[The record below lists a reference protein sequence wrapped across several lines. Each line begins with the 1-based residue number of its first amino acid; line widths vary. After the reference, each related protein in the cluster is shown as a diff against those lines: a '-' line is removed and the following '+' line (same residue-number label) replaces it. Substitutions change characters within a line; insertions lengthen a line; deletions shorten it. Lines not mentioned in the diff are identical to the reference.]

1 MSSFKTNIS
10 PGMKR
15 IVQIL
20 LVLFACSA
28 IFLRNTFADDPAE
41 NSAES
46 GSGSTVS
53 TGAVS
58 TGAVS
63 TGTTSAGATEPAKTK
78 SWTVSPTDDWIYITH
93 TSGHKTPEYKQNVVE
108 FDSFWD
114 PDDNSD
120 YHLAT
125 PENSTFQLKVVP
137 NSDPAL
143 EYDLDTTPKSIQV
156 DEKGKTVTRNIIGT
170 ITGNHPLKGSYL
182 TDKGDFV
189 VIENSAPDGT
199 YEFTYTLCANEIPG
213 KIKSSCTDAKIF
225 VEIKEYVEPDTSYL
239 RVQDDK
245 ISITRQEDSS
255 FNEMTFE
262 IAKGVSFYAMN
273 YSTYEDIGIE
283 NVSTTLDESSI
294 PSELK
299 GKISLDGKTL
309 KLAASAYP
317 AGVYS
322 IPYTLCGDSPKG
334 KHACDS
340 MVITLQVNI
349 RAGEAKYHAEA
360 QADDITIERM
370 DDEENP
376 EVVYDLM
383 ENDRIVDEFDS
394 AQP

>member
-93 TSGHKTPEYKQNVVE
+93 SSGYETPEYKQNVVG
-108 FDSFWD
+108 FDGFWD
-114 PDDNSD
+114 PDNDSD
-120 YHLAT
+120 YHFAT

-143 EYDLDTTPKSIQV
+143 EYDVDTTPKSIQV
-156 DEKGKTVTRNIIGT
+156 EEEGETVTRNIIGT

-199 YEFTYTLCANEIPG
+199 YEFAYTLCAKEVPG
-213 KIKSSCTDAKIF
+213 KIESSCADRKII
-225 VEIKEYVEPDTSYL
+225 VEIAEYVEPDTSYL
-239 RVQDDK
+239 RVHDDK